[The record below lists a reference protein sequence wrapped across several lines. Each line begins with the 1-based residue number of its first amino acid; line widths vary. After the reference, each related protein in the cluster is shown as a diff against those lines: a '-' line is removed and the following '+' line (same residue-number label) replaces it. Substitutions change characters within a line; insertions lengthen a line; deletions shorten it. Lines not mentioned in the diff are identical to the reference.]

1 MSCEASG
8 HSRGQNHKLG
18 RHKRGQVHGWVSR
31 PVQMQL
37 VGQSAAPD
45 WECTWGRPL
54 KMKFREDGMELWL
67 PMVISINLA
76 NSFLAQAG
84 RPQTP
89 ERHWLTFRF
98 LNSYPFLPPSWNAVP
113 FVQMFFLILLSNTTE
128 QLVTSVTAQLSFLG
142 HFSEDSSGF
151 PEYWIHWYGID
162 SNLMISPFCGCY
174 YCSMPKCTKLT
185 HFSLLCCLFS

>member
-1 MSCEASG
+1 
-8 HSRGQNHKLG
+8 
-18 RHKRGQVHGWVSR
+18 
-31 PVQMQL
+31 MQL
-37 VGQSAAPD
+37 VGQSAALD

-162 SNLMISPFCGCY
+162 SNLSRGFHHFVWLLLLFHAKVYKTDTFFFALLPVLLIFITMNLQCISTQ
-174 YCSMPKCTKLT
+174 K
-185 HFSLLCCLFS
+185 

>member
-1 MSCEASG
+1 
-8 HSRGQNHKLG
+8 
-18 RHKRGQVHGWVSR
+18 
-31 PVQMQL
+31 MQL

-162 SNLMISPFCGCY
+162 SNLMISPFCVAVITVPCQSVQNWHIFL
-174 YCSMPKCTKLT
+174 CSAACSPNLYNYEFTVYKHTKIKLKAD
-185 HFSLLCCLFS
+185 FCCIQIWRT